1 MRSKKIL
8 LSTFLIGLLAVS
20 CSLDEN
26 PVGFLSSENFYETES
41 DALSA
46 VAYAYAI
53 LPEIEY
59 YSRHFYLVST
69 VPTEEFTLKPDVGAS
84 QHDLDQLR
92 PLANNRELTDVFRYA
107 YIGINRANMVI
118 EEVPQIQMDEALRNQ
133 FIGEGQF
140 LRALHYF
147 NLVRLFGDVPLHASA
162 IRDVDGTMQGLTPQE
177 DIYQFIIDDLRDA
190 IDLMDQE
197 SRYGRANQIAA
208 WSLLSKVYL
217 HLASA
222 GDSGVEG
229 FEFVTNPDSYYD
241 LAATYSGYVVND
253 QSIYH
258 LENDLRE
265 IYSVYNPGGPER
277 IFYATVDRS
286 GENEGNYSKMP
297 LLMNPYLDGA
307 VIELT
312 DGVSFPSG
320 WNHVIVE
327 EGFYYSFDEEDLRR
341 TELMVDSVIVDGE
354 YLTYPGGGLT
364 DPFTRKF
371 VDPEQAGEQTSTDI
385 PILRYSDI
393 LLTYAEA
400 VGPTTEGYNAINAI
414 RNRAGLEDLEPG
426 LSQSDFRDAI
436 LDERSW
442 ELAFEGQ
449 RLFDLRRTNKM
460 EEVLQGRYGKTI
472 HNNAYYY
479 EIPQIERD
487 VNDLI
492 D

>member
-1 MRSKKIL
+1 MRSKKL
-8 LSTFLIGLLAVS
+8 LLTAFLIGILALS
-20 CSLDEN
+20 CSMDEN
-26 PVGFLSSENFYETES
+26 PVGFLSSENFYETEG

-46 VAYAYAI
+46 VAYAYAV

-84 QHDLDQLR
+84 QQDLDQLR
-92 PLANNRELTDVFRYA
+92 PLANNREITDVFRYA

-118 EEVPQIQMDEALRNQ
+118 EEVPQIQMNETLRNQ
-133 FIGEGQF
+133 FIGEGHF

-147 NLVRLFGDVPLHASA
+147 NLVRLFGDVPLHRSA
-162 IRDVDGTMQGLTPQE
+162 IRDVESTMQGLAAQE
-177 DIYQFIIDDLRDA
+177 DVYQFIIDDLTGA
-190 IDLMDQE
+190 IELMDQE
-197 SRYGRANQIAA
+197 PRYGRANQVAA

-222 GDSGVEG
+222 GNAGVEG
-229 FEFVTNPDSYYD
+229 YEFVTDPENYYE

-253 QSIYH
+253 QSTYH
-258 LENDLRE
+258 LESDLRE
-265 IYSVYNPGGPER
+265 IYRVDNAGGPER
-277 IFYATVDRS
+277 IFYASVDRA
-286 GENEGNYSKMP
+286 GENEGNYSKLP
-297 LLMNPYLDGA
+297 LLIHPYLDGA
-307 VIELT
+307 VIELL
-312 DGVSFPSG
+312 DGVTFPSG

-327 EGFYYSFDEEDLRR
+327 EGFYFSFDEEDLRR

-371 VDPEQAGEQTSTDI
+371 VDPEQTGEQTSTDI
-385 PILRYSDI
+385 PIIRYSDI

-400 VGPTTEGYNAINAI
+400 VGPTAEGYNAVNEI
-414 RNRAGLEDLEPG
+414 RNRAGLDDLEPA
-426 LSQSDFRDAI
+426 LSLSDFRDAI

-460 EEVLQGRYGKTI
+460 EEILQGRYGKTI